1 MATDSAS
8 AASGDCWPCPGC
20 NRLLT
25 IQQVSERLQLPVQSI
40 YKRRALGTFA
50 PAYKIGK
57 HLRWRCAELME
68 WFEERR
74 DAV

>member
-1 MATDSAS
+1 
-8 AASGDCWPCPGC
+8 
-20 NRLLT
+20 
-25 IQQVSERLQLPVQSI
+25 VSERLQLPVQSI
-40 YKRRALGTFA
+40 CKRCALGT
-50 PAYKIGK
+50 AYKIGK